1 MDGAQPIHD
10 PPTLALKPSGVLP
23 SPPPAPAAP
32 PPEPFPGSA
41 PLGGAPPIVPPA
53 PAPPTPSGRKNTA
66 TLHLCAAAYLDRP
79 FRESVIAQVYRR
91 PDRAVAPNPGTD
103 AVPILRHVLR
113 ARAID
118 LFQQALLAGLLALL
132 VFAPVASKLGM
143 VTGLLLWA
151 LVGQTALVCAA
162 YANPGRA
169 GSPRRQAKRLLIG
182 TAVTGAVILGLHFLA
197 QAIPDR
203 IFVETGIEDYRSG
216 GMIHETGYACLAVR
230 TGERYDSF
238 LGECIAYGSEFGF
251 WPGFTGVVIW
261 LIVLGAFTALFGA
274 FRSRCLAS
282 LPSEPEPMA
291 AANRRVLAI
300 GQSQHSPV
308 VLYNAARQPF
318 VGSGRPIET
327 WQFAMALRPAASA
340 ADAQDDSPIDPVGL
354 NDHIRARLR
363 QLGADSASTRRLPS
377 LTISDRLYVSGEDT
391 ADLVRYPYE
400 LTRSGYPFQT
410 MEQVQVEP
418 TTPVR
423 HYLRC
428 EAASWDGELVVS
440 AFAHFAL
447 QGESLYVEFTGCVL
461 PPTRAQHQVFGYGM
475 PSRKRIIL
483 GGSLREAATMPIA
496 LVRSPIDVL
505 RTACTMLAQT
515 RIGRARERRPQDHGA
530 VVGIRE
536 LGARAFEQ
544 NYFQGRDQ
552 IKYLRIMERQ
562 ILAALTEYL
571 REHHIDTS
579 ELEERANAI
588 VNNGVINY
596 GKMQTGAAGA
606 GSSAK
611 VGSIGDNSR
620 GSAA

>member
-1 MDGAQPIHD
+1 
-10 PPTLALKPSGVLP
+10 V
-23 SPPPAPAAP
+23 PPPP
-32 PPEPFPGSA
+32 P
-41 PLGGAPPIVPPA
+41 
-53 PAPPTPSGRKNTA
+53 GRKNTA

-79 FRESVIAQVYRR
+79 FRDSVIAEVYSR

-118 LFQQALLAGLLALL
+118 VFQQTLLAGLLVLL
-132 VFAPVASKLGM
+132 VFAPVVSKLGM
-143 VTGLLLWA
+143 GIGLLLWA
-151 LVGQTALVCAA
+151 FVGQSALMCAA
-162 YANPGRA
+162 IANPTRA
-169 GSPRRQAKRLLIG
+169 GSPRRQGKRLLIG
-182 TAVTGAVILGLHFLA
+182 TVATAAVVLGLRLLA
-197 QAIPDR
+197 QALPDR
-203 IFVETGIEDYRSG
+203 VFAEAGIDEYRGG
-216 GMIHETGYACLAVR
+216 GMIHETAYACLAVR
-230 TGERYDSF
+230 FGDLYDPVA
-238 LGECIAYGSEFGF
+238 GECVGYGSQFGF

-261 LIVLGAFTALFGA
+261 LLVLGALAALFGA
-274 FRSRCLAS
+274 IRSRSLAL

-291 AANRRVLAI
+291 AANRRVHAI
-300 GQSQHSPV
+300 GQSQHTPV

-354 NDHIRARLR
+354 NDHVKARLQ
-363 QLGADSASTRRLPS
+363 QLSADSPSTRRLPS
-377 LTISDRLYVSGEDT
+377 LTISDRLYISGEDT

-400 LTRSGYPFQT
+400 LARSGYPFQT
-410 MEQVQVEP
+410 VEQVQTEP

-440 AFAHFAL
+440 TFAHFAL

-461 PPTRAQHQVFGYGM
+461 LPTRTEHQVYGYGM
-475 PSRKRIIL
+475 PSRKRMIL
-483 GGSLREAATMPIA
+483 SGTLREAAMMPVA
-496 LVRSPIDVL
+496 LARSPFEAIRNL
-505 RTACTMLAQT
+505 RSTLAHA
-515 RIGRARERRPQDHGA
+515 RIGRGKERPQDHGA

-552 IKYLRIMERQ
+552 IKYLRILERQ

-606 GSSAK
+606 GASAK
-611 VGSIGDNSR
+611 VGSIGDNSH
-620 GSAA
+620 GKA